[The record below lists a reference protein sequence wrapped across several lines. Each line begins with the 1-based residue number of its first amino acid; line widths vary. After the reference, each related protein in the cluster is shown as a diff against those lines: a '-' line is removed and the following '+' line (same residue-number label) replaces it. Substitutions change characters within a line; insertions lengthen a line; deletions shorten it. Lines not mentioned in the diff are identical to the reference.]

1 MGMAG
6 TCKQEGGSGG
16 GGTTPPRVVSY
27 LQAGMEV
34 ARGRGFGA
42 CNSVAWPPPMHMS
55 DRRRGGLPPGP
66 PLLLACA
73 RHPHQHTANALAV
86 QLVREL
92 GFFRTARTGP
102 ASTACA
108 CVSELLL
115 LLNSTAQRGL

>member
-1 MGMAG
+1 MLLHALRK
-6 TCKQEGGSGG
+6 TAPAYCSCKQLTAGG
-16 GGTTPPRVVSY
+16 GRS
-27 LQAGMEV
+27 
-34 ARGRGFGA
+34 
-42 CNSVAWPPPMHMS
+42 S
-55 DRRRGGLPPGP
+55 PPGP